1 MVMVT
6 REEQNLSQI
15 KAMWSSFALLQI
27 PLYLTQA
34 RMKVGRPKTSA
45 KALLRDSCTGLLL
58 PAWAEI
64 QYAALLGLF
73 CLWGPWHMRPA
84 FPCHCLYSPLHSF
97 WPEWAEPLPQV
108 QELPSSRCSH
118 AGRLDEGVLFF
129 LWRRENFN
137 HAPSVLRAVGE
148 DLVLFC

>member
-58 PAWAEI
+58 PARAEI

-73 CLWGPWHMRPA
+73 CLCRTMAHEAYLPMSL
-84 FPCHCLYSPLHSF
+84 FVLSF
-97 WPEWAEPLPQV
+97 AQ
-108 QELPSSRCSH
+108 
-118 AGRLDEGVLFF
+118 F
-129 LWRRENFN
+129 L
-137 HAPSVLRAVGE
+137 A
-148 DLVLFC
+148 